1 MRFLTR
7 SLMGLFL
14 LALTVGLLA
23 MGGFS
28 IFQAMQA
35 RNAENGRAPTARE
48 RVFAAN
54 VIPVTFKT
62 MSPVLTAYGE
72 VRSTRELELR
82 ASAAGTIVELA
93 PDFEDGAEVEK
104 GELLVKLD
112 PAEAQAA
119 RDSAAATVAEA
130 EAALAQA
137 ERALAISK
145 DDVIAAQRQADL
157 RLKALDRQRSL
168 SERGVGSAANLETS
182 ELAASAADQAVLNR
196 RSALSTAQAQLDT
209 ARTSLTRAKI
219 SLTEADRKLADTEI
233 RAEFSGRLAEVNA
246 VAGGLVSNNEMLGK
260 LIDPNALEI
269 AFRVSTAQFAR
280 LTDDRGA
287 LRDLPVGVELVAGE
301 ETLTAKAELS
311 RVSAAVDDGVTG
323 RLLFARVTDGLG
335 NLRPGDFV
343 TVRLKEPALENVAEI
358 PAAAVDAES
367 TVLVLG
373 PEDRLETAD
382 VTVLRRQGDAV
393 IIRAKFA
400 PGTEIVA
407 ERTPLLGRGIKLR
420 PMRPGQ
426 PQAATEPETIN
437 LDPERRAKLVSFVE
451 TNTAMPDNAKQR
463 FLAELKQD
471 EVPVATVEKLESRI
485 GG

>member
-14 LALTVGLLA
+14 LALTLGLLA

-28 IFQAMQA
+28 IYKAVEARKARGGNAQMQ
-35 RNAENGRAPTARE
+35 RE

-54 VIPVTFKT
+54 VMPVEFGTIA
-62 MSPVLTAYGE
+62 PVLTAYGE

-82 ASAAGTIVELA
+82 AAAAGTIAELA

-104 GELLVKLD
+104 GQLLVKLD

-119 RDSAAATVAEA
+119 RDSAAASVAEA

-137 ERALAISK
+137 ERALLIAR
-145 DDVIAAQRQADL
+145 DDVSAAQRQADL
-157 RLKALDRQRSL
+157 RRKALDRQQSL
-168 SERGVGSAANLETS
+168 SDRGVGSAATLETA
-182 ELAASAADQAVLNR
+182 ELASSAADQAVLNR
-196 RSALSTAQAQLDT
+196 RSALSSAQAQLDT
-209 ARTSLTRAKI
+209 ARTGLTRAKI
-219 SLTEADRKLADTEI
+219 TLSEAERKLADTEI
-233 RAEFSGRLAEVNA
+233 RAEFAGRLAEVNA
-246 VAGGLVSNNEMLGK
+246 VAGGLVSTNEMLGK
-260 LIDPNALEI
+260 LIDPAALEI

-280 LTDDRGA
+280 LTDTRGE
-287 LRDLPVGVELVAGE
+287 LRDLPVMVELVAGE
-301 ETLTAKAELS
+301 ETLTAQGRLS

-323 RLLFARVTDGLG
+323 RLLFARIEAGAA

-343 TVRLKEPALENVAEI
+343 TVRLSEPALDTVAEI
-358 PAAAVDAES
+358 PSAAVDAKS

-373 PEDRLETAD
+373 AEDRLDEAP
-382 VTVLRRQGDAV
+382 VTILRRQGDAV
-393 IIRAKFA
+393 IIRASFA
-400 PGTEIVA
+400 PGTEIVT

-426 PQAATEPETIN
+426 PEAAAGPETMK
-437 LDPERRAKLVSFVE
+437 LDPARRAKLIDFVE
-451 TNTAMPDNAKQR
+451 ANPAMPDRAKQR